1 VLDLDFRHVC
11 SDFAHI
17 EKPAFEECRG
27 GFTMLPSKVTAL
39 HSAAVVSHAGEGT
52 EPVRLLYSYY
62 TAGTGGVGPT
72 ILETSFLLAGE
83 PVLAYKDGKQYSLA
97 PVSERRCVDF
107 GPGIGKTG
115 CFLYNLPEVKAG
127 FEVPC

>member
-1 VLDLDFRHVC
+1 
-11 SDFAHI
+11 
-17 EKPAFEECRG
+17 
-27 GFTMLPSKVTAL
+27 MLNARS
-39 HSAAVVSHAGEGT
+39 GEGA
-52 EPVRLLYSYY
+52 EPERLYYSYY

-83 PVLAYKDGKQYSLA
+83 PVLAYKEGKQFSLP

-115 CFLYNLPEVKAG
+115 CFLYNLPEVKTA
-127 FEVPC
+127 FEVLCSSRLYEESCALGSQHAELFRALCPRSTCR